1 MNNKITPQQALDAV
15 RQLNPEVTHLTLNV
29 PTWVTAFDGM
39 ELQFSFYAPNIDWPK
54 GVTQWPP
61 PEPKWTIP
69 TDEDARSRPACRVRD
84 SISDEWLEGGMLV
97 YADESNS
104 RECYEFYTIS
114 KYGFPMAWKFCEIK
128 EQ

>member
-1 MNNKITPQQALDAV
+1 MSVTPQQAFDALRTFDPRIEKIAHKKGCLMSYI
-15 RQLNPEVTHLTLNV
+15 RQHYGGNIEWPE
-29 PTWVTAFDGM
+29 
-39 ELQFSFYAPNIDWPK
+39 
-54 GVTQWPP
+54 GVEQWPP

-84 SISDEWLEGGMLV
+84 SISDEWLDGGILV